1 MAGVISNDFKI
12 TDEDFD
18 WSSGD
23 FQISES
29 SMEHLNAIMA
39 SVTGDY
45 INNPQ
50 LGVNLNTYVNSPL
63 GNSTVEL
70 QRVISANMKLDGFS
84 VSKLSIKGDL
94 SSSKLNIE
102 TSGDRVR

>member
-23 FQISES
+23 FVEVES
-29 SMEHLNAIMA
+29 SMEHLNALME

-45 INNPQ
+45 INNTQ
-50 LGVNLNTYVNSPL
+50 LGVNLNEFSNSPL
-63 GNSTVEL
+63 SNSTIEL
-70 QRVISANMKLDGFS
+70 QRVVSQNMKLDGFS
-84 VSKLSIKGDL
+84 VSKLSVNGDI
-94 SSSKLNIE
+94 SSSTLNIE